1 VDPREP
7 LPISLAKEFVE
18 AMSMPSYGTLYEE
31 LSPLLPPGS
40 VLPTGTGSLGAERER
55 QNKGVML

>member
-7 LPISLAKEFVE
+7 LPISLAKEFIE

-40 VLPTGTGSLGAERER
+40 VLPPGSLGPERER
-55 QNKGVML
+55 ENTGVIR

>member
-7 LPISLAKEFVE
+7 LPISLAQEFIE

-31 LSPLLPPGS
+31 PSPLLPPGS
-40 VLPTGTGSLGAERER
+40 VLPTGSLGAERER